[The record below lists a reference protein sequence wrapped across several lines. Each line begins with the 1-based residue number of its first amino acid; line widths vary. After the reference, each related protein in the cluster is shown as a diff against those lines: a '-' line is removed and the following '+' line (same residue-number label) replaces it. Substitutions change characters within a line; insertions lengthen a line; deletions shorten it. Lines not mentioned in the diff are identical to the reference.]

1 MATRVALLAAVCAV
15 ASDALQAI
23 GPKLA
28 SRARLRAA
36 NDAADDDLAPAAD
49 AAGEP
54 PKDAV
59 EYVFGKPG
67 EFERDMALLGTNP
80 RRLLLFGSLALGIA
94 GVGDLFG
101 VTSALLTASPPPVKA
116 FASKTRLDTYYLVGP
131 LRRYVDD
138 EFGFEVKYPRA
149 WLGDQAV
156 YVARTQNRARALA
169 TDPSG
174 DAFIKAGRSRRGPAA
189 VAAFGPAA
197 GTFAENLSVFSAAVP
212 GVSLAAL
219 GASPAA
225 AAQRLLDVSIAP
237 PSSGKTA
244 LLLAA
249 SARPDGLFAFEYT
262 LALPTRRDGAPGA
275 VLHNLAVA
283 AARPDELLTCTI
295 LCKEDDWPGREAAF
309 REAAASFKLTR

>member
-1 MATRVALLAAVCAV
+1 MATYRVALLAAVCAV
-15 ASDALQAI
+15 ASDALQAT

-36 NDAADDDLAPAAD
+36 NDAADDD

-197 GTFAENLSVFSAAVP
+197 GTFAENLSVFSATVP

-244 LLLAA
+244 ALLAA

-295 LCKEDDWPGREAAF
+295 LCKEDDWPDREAAF

>member
-1 MATRVALLAAVCAV
+1 MFGRTARRAADARVG
-15 ASDALQAI
+15 S
-23 GPKLA
+23 A
-28 SRARLRAA
+28 SRRPRRREPRRVLRGVLRAA
-36 NDAADDDLAPAAD
+36 APAPLPDAA
-49 AAGEP
+49 
-54 PKDAV
+54 
-59 EYVFGKPG
+59 
-67 EFERDMALLGTNP
+67 R
-80 RRLLLFGSLALGIA
+80 RRL
-94 GVGDLFG
+94 GVGAARRRGGAARRRPRERRVL
-101 VTSALLTASPPPVKA
+101 
-116 FASKTRLDTYYLVGP
+116 P
-131 LRRYVDD
+131 LR
-138 EFGFEVKYPRA
+138 E
-149 WLGDQAV
+149 
-156 YVARTQNRARALA
+156 NRARALA

-212 GVSLAAL
+212 GASLAAL

-295 LCKEDDWPGREAAF
+295 LCKEDDWPDREAAF
-309 REAAASFKLTR
+309 REAAASFILTR

>member
-1 MATRVALLAAVCAV
+1 MATYRVALLAAVCAV
-15 ASDALQAI
+15 ASDALQAT

-36 NDAADDDLAPAAD
+36 NDAADDD

-219 GASPAA
+219 GASLRNLHR
-225 AAQRLLDVSIAP
+225 RLLLKVAQVHVTARLNESHDGVAMAVGSGPVQRSPSPSIQL
-237 PSSGKTA
+237 TA
-244 LLLAA
+244 RAVV
-249 SARPDGLFAFEYT
+249 
-262 LALPTRRDGAPGA
+262 LPTGRRCRLMRA
-275 VLHNLAVA
+275 L
-283 AARPDELLTCTI
+283 
-295 LCKEDDWPGREAAF
+295 
-309 REAAASFKLTR
+309 